1 MRARQRK
8 DAENQAGHAAAFW
21 DRRAARYDK
30 AVGEGRGFHRS
41 MISRIRQAL
50 NPDDTVAEIGC
61 GTGAVACAIAP
72 RVKAVYAGDIAPGML
87 EIAGARAREQGLR
100 NIHFSF
106 ENACA
111 LSYPDGFCDAVIIC
125 AALHLL
131 PRPEAAM
138 AEIRRILK
146 PGGLLLASSYL
157 AGQSLMSRLG
167 NALMSIGGYRD
178 WQKWQA
184 DAFRSFLKDQGFT
197 QISCSYYPVFP
208 VPVLYVTS
216 RKNTAV

>member
-1 MRARQRK
+1 MNVMQRK
-8 DAENQAGHAAAFW
+8 DAEKQAVYTAAFW

-30 AVGEGRGFHRS
+30 AVGDGRGFHRD
-41 MISRIRQAL
+41 MISRIRQSL
-50 NPDDTVAEIGC
+50 SPDDTVAEIAC

-72 RVKAVYAGDIAPGML
+72 YVKAVHAADIAPGML
-87 EIAGARAREQGLR
+87 EIAGACAQEQGLC
-100 NIHFSF
+100 NIRFSL

-111 LSYPDGFCDAVIIC
+111 LSYPDSFFDAVIIC

-131 PRPEAAM
+131 PDPREAM

-157 AGQSLMSRLG
+157 AGQSLTSLLG

-178 WQKWQA
+178 RQKWHA
-184 DAFRSFLKDQGFT
+184 EAFRRFLRDQGFT
-197 QISCSYYPVFP
+197 LNSCSYYPVFP
-208 VPVLYVTS
+208 VPVQYVSS
-216 RKNTAV
+216 RKHTTV